1 MENIMY
7 KRNYPEVLKLAAKQN
22 VKEREFWL
30 EQLSG
35 DMVKTSF
42 PIDIKKTTSNEFIMD
57 SMTFQFPGIQEKE
70 LFSKLLELTK
80 GSNYTLNLVLIS
92 TVTLLLNKYTGT
104 RDILVGTPIYKQL
117 FEGDFVNTVLILR
130 NRIENNITFK
140 QFLLQVRQTI
150 KEANENQNYPLE
162 ILIEEISGDTGD
174 NIYPFDTAVLLE
186 DIHEKEYLRDVR
198 CNVIFSFVK
207 EEDCIKGE
215 LRYNS
220 ALYPKSV
227 AQQVVTHFTSLL
239 RSGLLN
245 IDLPLFQLEMI
256 TPGEKNNIL
265 YDFNNTRREY
275 PNDKTVLQLF
285 EEQAVRGP
293 DKIAACSPVE
303 LDDIFRD
310 ESCFKKNPYIFQCD
324 LEYLNENFK
333 LLKTHHHNSLV
344 VNPNTWKLIEG
355 FDGSETIAS
364 IYSHLKDLT
373 GIKFIIYI
381 VEIGDMLEIT
391 QRFSPMPVIFSNM
404 KYDDFILLVKM
415 LYESNI
421 IELAAVRPDR
431 STGENEKWG
440 NFIPAAGE
448 SLPGN
453 IALND
458 LFLHKRD
465 YSHADV
471 LLLGDTPGMPST
483 GLLYIASYLK
493 RSGVKALC
501 RFYDGSVDYQS
512 MKTDTEYL
520 LEQIRPGIVAISL
533 KWFLYIARV
542 LDMCQIIKEYS
553 RRHGLDI
560 KVVVGGNTASYYW
573 KEAIKYDCIDYLV
586 RGDGE
591 EPLLKIA
598 RGEKNIPNCIYR
610 ENGKIIENPISYV
623 QDETN
628 SSEIYLSHL
637 DEILLDKFTPFF
649 GVFFVYTQKGCAMNC
664 LYCGGCNKA
673 QQITFNRKNLLR
685 RRVEETRKDII
696 EAKKYASTFH
706 FQFDILDKNL
716 AGYCREIWEGIDLS
730 GHFCWFNTLTP
741 PTTELVEL
749 LSRTFKYVYWDFDIC
764 TPSERHRKQLES
776 LRLVKPQP
784 SDAEIR
790 DFFTKCEQFKNIEVR
805 PNLITGLPFFTEED
819 IEAGEKLLTEIMS
832 TFTCFGELHWARL
845 HAQPGASI
853 VQDAAKHNMY
863 SYAATFEDFLEY
875 SKKNVG
881 QGSDYSN
888 IENFAY
894 PYIYFNDDRLN
905 SRITNFYLETNKKVA
920 QHNRDKKTGL
930 IVANTLTYR
939 QLDEEAKQLA
949 GVLRAKGI
957 KPGEIVGLMLKPSLE
972 IPVGILGIFK
982 TGCGYMPIDPEFPG
996 ERIKYMLKDTNA
1008 AALVTTKDLSEES
1021 NKIISWEGEKILL
1034 PPDYCPGRG
1043 EVSSPETIR
1052 SNGSQQ
1058 SANTITSTSTLTST
1072 STCQVSPAN
1081 LAYVIY
1087 TSGTTGKPKGVAI
1100 KHQNLVNYVY
1110 WFSNKASL
1118 TGKDKAILTTSFAFD
1133 LGYTVLY
1140 TSLSKGGELHI
1151 VPREIYLDTGRLLRY
1166 IKQKEITYIKVT
1178 PSLFSV
1184 IVNSPGF
1191 SKITCQSLRFA
1202 AMGGEPIN
1210 VKDIEKAHAICSHLK
1225 IMNHY
1230 GPTEATIGCAATIID
1245 FAGFEEYKTHP
1256 VIGKPI
1262 DNAGIY
1268 ILGNVLELLPVG
1280 VPGELCISGAGV
1292 GRGYLNQPQLT
1303 AEKFLPD
1310 PSVFYRS
1317 NRSYRS
1323 YISKRIY
1330 KTGDLAR
1337 WLPDGN
1343 IEFLGRADNQVK
1355 IRGYR
1360 IELGEIE
1367 KRLKTH
1373 PRVEDAVVL
1382 VKEPTAE
1389 ENTPINGDKYLC
1401 AYIVPQKEKSAFNS
1415 ETGSEKKI
1423 LTAKDI
1429 LGTVGEHESKPLSIL
1444 SLFQKQVKANGD
1456 KVAVKS
1462 EGRTLTYYSLDHL
1475 ARRVAGKIIEEYDDR
1490 YKLSKKERIRYK
1502 RQMLLHG
1509 WGAASQEKLKATTV
1523 FVAGAGGGAS
1533 PTITQLALIG
1543 FGTIR
1548 ICDYDEVELS
1558 NLNRQFIHN
1567 EERLGM
1573 NKALS
1578 AQIEVNK
1585 TNPHV
1590 NVIPI
1595 TQKLTRENVGELVG
1609 DSEIIFDMFDGP
1621 ADKFILSEYAV
1632 ARGIPHVIISMTDI
1646 NAYTVVFHTPT
1657 TPCYHCIFDKKK
1669 LAAIVAGM
1677 QSRVENYK
1685 KNPLP
1690 VVSTSLFIST
1700 GTAINEALKI
1710 LLGFKKPAYNKFFY
1724 FNQRG
1729 EEENLVYTPGY
1740 KAMTYLFSDH
1750 FLQLCKE
1757 QGFDWD
1763 VGWRG
1768 KYLEELTIAPDPG
1781 CPVCGTRREEKK
1793 VETIPVPHQI
1803 KPAANEAEKSPQTV
1817 GILLDMGINMAPANI
1832 GPLKAGKTPVLLNP
1846 SAAPERLCRIL
1857 EDSEARVILT
1867 ESRLLSTA
1875 QKLRDTV
1882 DKNIKVIDIEL
1893 VDQSNQ
1899 GDEDPDIDLKD
1910 PIACIIY
1917 PPDSGAPIAGFYHA
1931 LLQGT
1936 GDYTFE
1942 DTGNK
1947 IEPKSLSSELTNY
1960 LLEILP
1966 VYMIPSHFVKLDKI
1980 PLTPNGKVDIKALPG
1995 IGAEEKG
2002 EERVLPCNETEEKLV
2017 EIWAEVLSIE
2027 KDKIST
2033 DSNFFELGGHSLNAT
2048 ILIAKIHHE
2057 FDYRFPLNKIFETPN
2072 IQSISKLIRAAKD
2085 LSNLEVDFS
2094 GQQVMEIEL

>member
-1 MENIMY
+1 M
-7 KRNYPEVLKLAAKQN
+7 RNYPEVLKLAAKQN

-30 EQLSG
+30 KQLSG
-35 DMVKTSF
+35 DIVKTSF
-42 PIDIKKTTSNEFIMD
+42 PFDIKTTTANEFTMD
-57 SMTFQFPGIQEKE
+57 SMTLQFPGTPEKE
-70 LFSKLLELTK
+70 VFSKLLELTK

-92 TVTLLLNKYTGT
+92 TVTLLLSKYTGY
-104 RDILVGTPIYKQL
+104 RDILVGTPINKQL
-117 FEGDFVNTVLILR
+117 FEGNFVNTVLILR
-130 NRIENNITFK
+130 TRIENNITFK
-140 QFLLQVRQTI
+140 QFLLQVRQMI

-162 ILIEEISGDTGD
+162 ILMEELSGDTGD
-174 NIYPFDTAVLLE
+174 NIYPFDTAALLE
-186 DIHEKEYLRDVR
+186 DIHEKEYLRDAR

-207 EEDCIKGE
+207 EEDCIKGV
-215 LRYNS
+215 LKYNS
-220 ALYPKSV
+220 TLYTKS
-227 AQQVVTHFTSLL
+227 AIQQIIAHFTHLL
-239 RSGLLN
+239 RNGLLN

-256 TPGEKNNIL
+256 TQEEKNHIL
-265 YDFNNTRREY
+265 YDFNNTKREY

-285 EEQAVRGP
+285 EEQAMRRP

-303 LDDIFRD
+303 LNDIFRD
-310 ESCFKKNPYIFQCD
+310 ASCFKKNPYIFQCD

-333 LLKTHHHNSLV
+333 LLKTHHHNCVV
-344 VNPNTWKLIEG
+344 VNPNTLKLIERFNG
-355 FDGSETIAS
+355 QETIAS
-364 IYSHLKDLT
+364 IYSHLKGLT

-381 VEIGDMLEIT
+381 VEIGDILEIT
-391 QRFSPMPVIFSNM
+391 QRFSPRPAIFSNVE
-404 KYDDFILLVKM
+404 YDDFILLVKI
-415 LYESNI
+415 LYENHL
-421 IELAAVRPDR
+421 IELTTVRLDE
-431 STGENEKWG
+431 STGENEKWTD
-440 NFIPAAGE
+440 FTPGE
-448 SLPGN
+448 FFSEK
-453 IALND
+453 IALKD
-458 LFLHKRD
+458 LFPQKRN

-493 RSGVKALC
+493 RNGVKVLC
-501 RFYDGSVDYQS
+501 RFYDGTIDYQS

-542 LDMCQIIKEYS
+542 FDMCKIIKDYS

-573 KEAIKYDCIDYLV
+573 EETIKYDCIDYLV

-610 ENGKIIENPISYV
+610 ENGKIIENPITYI
-623 QDETN
+623 QDEKN
-628 SSEIYLSHL
+628 STEIYLAHL
-637 DEILLDKFTPFF
+637 DEILLDKFTPLF
-649 GVFFVYTQKGCAMNC
+649 GVFYVYTQKGCTMNC

-673 QQITFNRKNLLR
+673 QQIAFNRKNILR
-685 RRVEETRKDII
+685 RGVEETRKDII
-696 EAKKYASTFH
+696 EAKKYASTFL
-706 FQFDILDKNL
+706 FEFDILDKKL

-730 GHFCWFNTLTP
+730 GHFCWFNALTP
-741 PTTELVEL
+741 PTAELVEL
-749 LSRTFKYVYWDFDIC
+749 VSRTFKYVYWDFDIC

-776 LRLVKPQP
+776 LGLVKPQP
-784 SDAEIR
+784 SDAEIM
-790 DFFTKCEQFKNIEVR
+790 DFFTKCEKFKNIEAR
-805 PNLITGLPFFTEED
+805 PNLITGLPFLTSED

-832 TFTCFGELHWARL
+832 TFSCFGELHWARL
-845 HAQPGASI
+845 HAQPGAPI
-853 VQDAAKHNMY
+853 VRDAAKYNMY

-881 QGSDYSN
+881 RDSDYSA
-888 IENFAY
+888 IENFDY
-894 PYIYFNDDRLN
+894 PYIYFNDDQLN

-920 QHNRDKKTGL
+920 QHIRDKKTGL
-930 IVANTLTYR
+930 IASNTLTYR
-939 QLDEEAKQLA
+939 QLDEEAGQLA
-949 GVLRAKGI
+949 GILKAMGVQ
-957 KPGEIVGLMLKPSLE
+957 PGGIVGLMLEPSIE

-982 TGCGYMPIDPEFPG
+982 AGCGYLPIDSEFPE

-1008 AALVTTKDLSEES
+1008 AALVTMKDLIEER
-1021 NKIISWEGEKILL
+1021 NKVISWEGEKILL
-1034 PPDYCPGRG
+1034 EDLSVPS
-1043 EVSSPETIR
+1043 VSSLAKKNHPH
-1052 SNGSQQ
+1052 
-1058 SANTITSTSTLTST
+1058 L
-1072 STCQVSPAN
+1072 SPAPVTS

-1100 KHQNLVNYVY
+1100 KHENLVNYVY

-1140 TSLSKGGELHI
+1140 TSLLKGGELHI
-1151 VPREIYLDTGRLLRY
+1151 LPREIYLDTGRLLRY
-1166 IKQKEITYIKVT
+1166 IKQKEITYLKVT

-1184 IVNSPGF
+1184 IINSPGF

-1210 VKDIEKAHAICSHLK
+1210 VKNIEKAHSICSHLK

-1245 FAGFEEYKTHP
+1245 FTDFEEYKTHP

-1262 DNAGIY
+1262 DNTGIY
-1268 ILGNVLELLPVG
+1268 ILGNGLELLPVG
-1280 VPGELCISGAGV
+1280 VPGEMCISGAGV
-1292 GRGYLNQPQLT
+1292 GRGYLNQPELT
-1303 AEKFLPD
+1303 AEKFVLPS
-1310 PSVFYRS
+1310 PQYPITSIPHHPIYR
-1317 NRSYRS
+1317 
-1323 YISKRIY
+1323 
-1330 KTGDLAR
+1330 TGDLAR
-1337 WLPDGN
+1337 WLPDGT
-1343 IEFLGRADNQVK
+1343 IEFLGRVDNQVK

-1367 KRLKTH
+1367 KRLKAH
-1373 PRVEDAVVL
+1373 PRVKDAVVL
-1382 VKEPTAE
+1382 AKEAMAK
-1389 ENTPINGDKYLC
+1389 ENTPINSDKYLC
-1401 AYIVPQKEKSAFNS
+1401 AYIVLQREESAFNI
-1415 ETGSEKKI
+1415 EAESEKKI
-1423 LTAKDI
+1423 LTSKDI
-1429 LGTVGEHESKPLSIL
+1429 LDTVGQREGKTLSIL
-1444 SLFQKQVKANGD
+1444 SLFQEQVKANGD

-1462 EGRTLTYYSLDHL
+1462 EGRILTYDSLDQL

-1490 YKLSKKERIRYK
+1490 YKLSGKERIRYK

-1509 WGAASQEKLKATTV
+1509 WGTASQEKLKATTV

-1533 PTITQLALIG
+1533 PTITQLALMG
-1543 FGTIR
+1543 LGTIR
-1548 ICDYDEVELS
+1548 ICDFDEVELS
-1558 NLNRQFIHN
+1558 NLNRQFLHN

-1573 NKALS
+1573 KKALS
-1578 AQIEVNK
+1578 AQIDVRK

-1646 NAYTVVFHTPT
+1646 NAYTAVLHTPR

-1669 LAAIVAGM
+1669 LDTIVVGM
-1677 QSRVENYK
+1677 QSHIENYS

-1690 VVSTSLFIST
+1690 VVATSLFIST
-1700 GTAINEALKI
+1700 GIAVNEALKI
-1710 LLGFKKPAYNKFFY
+1710 LLGFKNPAYNKFFY

-1763 VGWRG
+1763 IGWRG
-1768 KYLEELTIAPDPG
+1768 RYLEELTITPDPG

-1793 VETIPVPHQI
+1793 AETVPVSREV
-1803 KPAANEAEKSPQTV
+1803 KPVANEAEKSPQTV

-1846 SAAPERLCRIL
+1846 SASSERLCHIL

-1867 ESRLLSTA
+1867 EGRLLPIA
-1875 QKLRDTV
+1875 KKIRDTIN
-1882 DKNIKVIDIEL
+1882 KNIKVIDIEL
-1893 VDQSNQ
+1893 VDQENQ
-1899 GDEDPDIDLKD
+1899 GDEDPHIDLNPD

-1942 DTGNK
+1942 DTENQM
-1947 IEPKSLSSELTNY
+1947 EPKSLSTELTDY
-1960 LLEILP
+1960 LLEVLP
-1966 VYMIPSHFVKLDKI
+1966 VYMIPSHFVKLDNI
-1980 PLTPNGKVDIKALPG
+1980 PLTPNGKVDIKTLPG
-1995 IGAEEKG
+1995 TGTEEKG
-2002 EERVLPCNETEEKLV
+2002 KERLLPGNETEEKLV
-2017 EIWAEVLSIE
+2017 EIWAEVLAIE

-2085 LSNLEVDFS
+2085 LSNLEVDFT
-2094 GQQVMEIEL
+2094 GQEVMEIEL